1 MLSEETNDKTVGS
14 AIEDEHSSSG
24 EPGTT
29 QLRRKP
35 RESKKP
41 ASKEPEAVFLLL
53 STADGSCELLTEDE
67 LATAGAKVIND
78 TSFELFKAVRLS
90 PKITFDD
97 ATPL

>member
-1 MLSEETNDKTVGS
+1 MFSEEANGKPVES
-14 AIEDEHSSSG
+14 PIEREHSQSG
-24 EPGTT
+24 EPAAT
-29 QLRRKP
+29 QSRRKP

-97 ATPL
+97 AAQL

>member
-1 MLSEETNDKTVGS
+1 MFEEATES
-14 AIEDEHSSSG
+14 PIEREHSPSG

-29 QLRRKP
+29 QPRRKP

-53 STADGSCELLTEDE
+53 NTADGSCELLTEDE
-67 LATAGAKVIND
+67 LATAGAKVINAKN
-78 TSFELFKAVRLS
+78 FELFKAVRLS

-97 ATPL
+97 ATQLR